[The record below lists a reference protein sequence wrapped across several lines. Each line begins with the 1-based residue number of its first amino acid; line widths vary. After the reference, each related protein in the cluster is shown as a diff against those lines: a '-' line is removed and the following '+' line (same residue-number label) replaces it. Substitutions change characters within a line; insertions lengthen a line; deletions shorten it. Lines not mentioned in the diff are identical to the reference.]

1 MEHFRHFP
9 QIEYS
14 NVMHTNIM
22 VRGIIRKYIQEQK
35 ALYYE
40 YTIPDGMRPD
50 VLSKEYYGNSRYTW
64 VIFYANEII
73 DPLSEWPLSDREFKK
88 YIISKYGSVEKSQT
102 YIHHYL
108 LDDKYII
115 DQSTYEDGTI
125 DFNRKKIVT
134 CYDNEFSINE
144 QKRNIKI
151 IDDIYVKQITNE
163 LKVLYN

>member
-1 MEHFRHFP
+1 M
-9 QIEYS
+9 
-14 NVMHTNIM
+14 
-22 VRGIIRKYIQEQK
+22 
-35 ALYYE
+35 
-40 YTIPDGMRPD
+40 
-50 VLSKEYYGNSRYTW
+50 
-64 VIFYANEII
+64 
-73 DPLSEWPLSDREFKK
+73 
-88 YIISKYGSVEKSQT
+88 
-102 YIHHYL
+102 